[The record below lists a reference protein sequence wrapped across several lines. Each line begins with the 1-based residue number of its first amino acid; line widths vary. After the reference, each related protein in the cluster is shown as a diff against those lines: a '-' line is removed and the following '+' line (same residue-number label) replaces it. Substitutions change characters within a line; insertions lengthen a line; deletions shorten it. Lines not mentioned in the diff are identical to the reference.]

1 MIALRRTARWTGGAY
16 LALAVLGALGF
27 LLVRPLTAESAGYA
41 RLGVA
46 LELGV
51 VVAQSLAAVG
61 FFALFRR
68 DRPTEAYAV
77 ASFGIANAIA
87 ILGSAALL
95 TASLTVSAETGSD
108 AEAGAVTLLR
118 AVADAFWTTGAVFF
132 GLWLVPMGT
141 FILATRLMPP
151 LLGVILIVGGVG
163 YITSAVLSATL
174 PEAGGIADLL
184 ALPAT
189 VGELWMVGYLLT
201 VGIRPA
207 PSRRTPSAAAAVG

>member
-1 MIALRRTARWTGGAY
+1 MNALRRTARWTGGAY

-27 LLVRPLTAESAGYA
+27 LLVRPLAAESAGYA

-51 VVAQSLAAVG
+51 VVAQALAAVG
-61 FFALFRR
+61 FFALYRR

-77 ASFGIANAIA
+77 ATFGIANAIA
-87 ILGSAALL
+87 ILASAALL
-95 TASLTVSAETGSD
+95 TAALAVPAESGGD
-108 AEAGAVTLLR
+108 AGVTAVLR
-118 AVADAFWTTGAVFF
+118 GVADAFWTTGAVFF

-141 FILATRLMPP
+141 FILATRLMPRP
-151 LLGVILIVGGVG
+151 LGVVLIVGGVG
-163 YITSAVLSATL
+163 YVASAVISAAL
-174 PEAGGIADLL
+174 PEARGIADLV

-201 VGIRPA
+201 VGIRSTPA
-207 PSRRTPSAAAAVG
+207 LRTPRSAAAVAAG

>member
-1 MIALRRTARWTGGAY
+1 MNALRRTARWTGGAY

-27 LLVRPLTAESAGYA
+27 LLVRPLAAQSAGYA

-61 FFALFRR
+61 FFALYRR

-77 ASFGIANAIA
+77 ATFGIANAIA

-95 TASLTVSAETGSD
+95 TAALAVPAESGGDPGTG
-108 AEAGAVTLLR
+108 ALLR

-141 FILATRLMPP
+141 FLLATRLMPR
-151 LLGVILIVGGVG
+151 LLGVVLIAGGVG
-163 YITSAVLSATL
+163 YVASAVISAAL
-174 PEAGGIADLL
+174 PEARGMADLV

-201 VGIRPA
+201 VGIRSTPA
-207 PSRRTPSAAAAVG
+207 LRTPRSAAAVAAG

>member
-1 MIALRRTARWTGGAY
+1 MNALRRTARWTGGAY

-27 LLVRPLTAESAGYA
+27 LLVRPLAAESAGYS
-41 RLGVA
+41 RLSVA

-61 FFALFRR
+61 FFALYRR

-77 ASFGIANAIA
+77 ATFGIANAIA
-87 ILGSAALL
+87 ILASAALL
-95 TASLTVSAETGSD
+95 TAALAVPAESGGD
-108 AEAGAVTLLR
+108 AGVTAVLR
-118 AVADAFWTTGAVFF
+118 GVADAFWTTGAVFF

-141 FILATRLMPP
+141 FILATRLMPRP
-151 LLGVILIVGGVG
+151 LGVLLIVGGACYV
-163 YITSAVLSATL
+163 TSAVLSAAL

-184 ALPAT
+184 GIPAT

-201 VGIRPA
+201 VGIR
-207 PSRRTPSAAAAVG
+207 STPSHRTRPSTAVVVG

>member
-1 MIALRRTARWTGGAY
+1 MNALRRTARWTGGAY

-27 LLVRPLTAESAGYA
+27 LLVRPLAAESAGFA

-61 FFALFRR
+61 FFALYRR

-77 ASFGIANAIA
+77 ATFGIANAIA

-95 TASLTVSAETGSD
+95 TAALAAPAETGSD
-108 AEAGAVTLLR
+108 AGGAAPLR
-118 AVADAFWTTGAVFF
+118 SVADAFWTTGAVFF

-141 FILATRLMPP
+141 FILATRLMPR
-151 LLGVILIVGGVG
+151 LLGVLLIAGGACYV
-163 YITSAVLSATL
+163 TSAVLAAAL
-174 PEAGGIADLL
+174 PEAGGTADLL
-184 ALPAT
+184 GIPAT

-201 VGIRPA
+201 VGIRSA
-207 PSRRTPSAAAAVG
+207 PSSRAPRSAAAVVG

>member
-1 MIALRRTARWTGGAY
+1 MNALRRTARWTGGAY

-27 LLVRPLTAESAGYA
+27 LLVRPLAAESAGYS

-61 FFALFRR
+61 FFALYRR

-77 ASFGIANAIA
+77 ATFGIANAIA

-95 TASLTVSAETGSD
+95 TAALAVPAESGGDPGTVA
-108 AEAGAVTLLR
+108 LLR
-118 AVADAFWTTGAVFF
+118 TAADAFWTTGAVFF

-141 FILATRLMPP
+141 FLLATRLMPR
-151 LLGVILIVGGVG
+151 LLGVVLIAGGVG
-163 YITSAVLSATL
+163 YVASAVISAAL
-174 PEAGGIADLL
+174 PEARGIADLV

-201 VGIRPA
+201 VGIRSTPA
-207 PSRRTPSAAAAVG
+207 LRTPRSAAAVAAG

>member
-1 MIALRRTARWTGGAY
+1 MNALRRTARWTGGAY

-27 LLVRPLTAESAGYA
+27 LLVRPLAAEGAGYA

-61 FFALFRR
+61 FFALYRR

-77 ASFGIANAIA
+77 ATFGIANAIA

-95 TASLTVSAETGSD
+95 TAALAVPAESGGDPGTVA
-108 AEAGAVTLLR
+108 LLR

-141 FILATRLMPP
+141 FILATRLMPRP
-151 LLGVILIVGGVG
+151 LGVLLIVGGVG
-163 YITSAVLSATL
+163 YVASAVISAAL
-174 PEAGGIADLL
+174 PEGRGIADLV

-201 VGIRPA
+201 VGIRSTPA
-207 PSRRTPSAAAAVG
+207 LRTPRNAAVVAG

>member
-1 MIALRRTARWTGGAY
+1 MITLRRTARWTGGAY

-77 ASFGIANAIA
+77 ASFGI
-87 ILGSAALL
+87 LSRTMRGVGLVRSPCS
-95 TASLTVSAETGSD
+95 TASNRSASAD
-108 AEAGAVTLLR
+108 KAR
-118 AVADAFWTTGAVFF
+118 A
-132 GLWLVPMGT
+132 PS
-141 FILATRLMPP
+141 
-151 LLGVILIVGGVG
+151 LLGR
-163 YITSAVLSATL
+163 S
-174 PEAGGIADLL
+174 EA
-184 ALPAT
+184 
-189 VGELWMVGYLLT
+189 M
-201 VGIRPA
+201 
-207 PSRRTPSAAAAVG
+207 

>member
-1 MIALRRTARWTGGAY
+1 MNDLRRTARWTGGAY
-16 LALAVLGALGF
+16 LALALLGALGF
-27 LLVRPLTAESAGYA
+27 LLVRPLAAESAGYA

-51 VVAQSLAAVG
+51 VVTQSLAALG
-61 FFALFRR
+61 FFALYRR

-77 ASFGIANAIA
+77 ATFGIANAIA

-95 TASLTVSAETGSD
+95 TAALAVPTESGGDPGTVA
-108 AEAGAVTLLR
+108 LLR
-118 AVADAFWTTGAVFF
+118 TVADAFWTTGAVFF

-141 FILATRLMPP
+141 FILATRLMPR
-151 LLGVILIVGGVG
+151 LLGVVLIAGGVG
-163 YITSAVLSATL
+163 YVASAAISAAL
-174 PEAGGIADLL
+174 PEARGIADLV

-201 VGIRPA
+201 VGIRSAA
-207 PSRRTPSAAAAVG
+207 PSRTPESAAAAVG